1 MRGISD
7 QCLVYFL
14 RFHTKKMSDG
24 DSCQS
29 IGEVI
34 FTDKPGLYFVIFAFV
49 VRFPLEGE
57 VRRIAGDVSVDVQP
71 VLTAVGNLVESVGY
85 LFK

>member
-1 MRGISD
+1 MLSAVFFSCERLFCG
-7 QCLVYFL
+7 VYPASALSIFSGS
-14 RFHTKKMSDG
+14 TPKKMSDG

-71 VLTAVGNLVESVGY
+71 SSLP
-85 LFK
+85 